1 MKTLCLVLALL
12 LAYTSTAYC
21 VSWEE
26 DKRMP
31 HERFKEIEAAYLQR
45 FLDNQQKKKEAET
58 PPSKRAAEA
67 KRKQEEAQRIQTAVD
82 EQIQD
87 MLKARLEYTEQTVN
101 SLIQ

>member
-12 LAYTSTAYC
+12 LAYTSVAYC

-45 FLDNQQKKKEAET
+45 FLDNQKKKKEAET

-67 KRKQEEAQRIQTAVD
+67 KRKQEEAQRIQEAVD
-82 EQIQD
+82 EQVQD
-87 MLKARLEYTEQTVN
+87 MLRVRLEYTEKIVN
-101 SLIQ
+101 NLIY

>member
-12 LAYTSTAYC
+12 LAYTSVAYC

-58 PPSKRAAEA
+58 PPGKRAAEA
-67 KRKQEEAQRIQTAVD
+67 KRKQEEAKRIQDAVD
-82 EQIQD
+82 EQMQER
-87 MLKARLEYTEQTVN
+87 LKVRLEYTEQIVN
-101 SLIQ
+101 NLIY

>member
-1 MKTLCLVLALL
+1 MKTICLVLALL
-12 LAYTSTAYC
+12 LVYTSVAYC

-45 FLDNQQKKKEAET
+45 FLDNQKKKKEAET

>member
-12 LAYTSTAYC
+12 LAYTSVAYC

-45 FLDNQQKKKEAET
+45 FLDNQKKKKEAET

-67 KRKQEEAQRIQTAVD
+67 KRKQEEAQRIQDAVD
-82 EQIQD
+82 EQVQD
-87 MLKARLEYTEQTVN
+87 MLKARLYYTEQLVN
-101 SLIQ
+101 NLIY

>member
-12 LAYTSTAYC
+12 LVYTSVAYC

-45 FLDNQQKKKEAET
+45 FLDNQKKKKEAET

-82 EQIQD
+82 EQMQD
-87 MLKARLEYTEQTVN
+87 MLRARLMYTEQIVN
-101 SLIQ
+101 SLIY

>member
-82 EQIQD
+82 EQMQD
-87 MLKARLEYTEQTVN
+87 MLKARLEYTEQIVN
-101 SLIQ
+101 NLIY